1 MLNTTTNYKT
11 LAFAYGA
18 AEKAGATRFDP
29 TCYEAK
35 VAEILTS
42 TYKFPIKRTLAKWN
56 LTKLENTLYTLECTN
71 RPYAPATFRWVAIG
85 TFDSDGLLY
94 GMSAPK
100 QEEAQKPKTSK
111 PKGTRNAKG
120 SANKTPLQAE
130 LDTLA
135 GTGDNSKA
143 HKIMC
148 KHGLKNSKSEE
159 YQAAWR
165 GYWWT
170 IR

>member
-1 MLNTTTNYKT
+1 MNTNKIYKT

-29 TCYEAK
+29 SCYEAK

-42 TYKFPIKRTLAKWN
+42 AYKFTIKRTLAKWN
-56 LTKLENTLYTLECTN
+56 LTKLGNTLYTLECTN
-71 RPYAPATFRWVAIG
+71 KPDGTATFKWTAIG

-100 QEEAQKPKTSK
+100 QEEAPKAK

-148 KHGLKNSKSEE
+148 KHGLKNSNSEE
-159 YQAAWR
+159 YKAVWK